1 MHKSGDSLFSIALLL
16 LFTEFLR
23 GAYLVAFLPNLVEE
37 RLGIAI
43 SVVGIAVSVHY
54 LVDSLCKIY
63 IGYMIDRYGYRA
75 ILHLGFLLAAVGMF
89 LIILAKSEMQILLSS
104 ALLGIGLSP
113 IWLICM
119 KQVKGE
125 NRAKQAGFIY
135 VFWMAGLGLGPVLFN
150 LVLDLG
156 WNYSVL
162 VLILALV
169 VGWLSGAFNHL
180 HNRVESKGASPQS
193 IVPYLKQ
200 VTAYIR
206 VNPFI
211 LPAII
216 LQTTGAGMVVPFL
229 NVFAANR
236 LSLTH
241 TELSIIMIL
250 GGASVT
256 LLLVPMGKWFDAS
269 GSRWFLISGFGLF
282 AISLFALTGVDSFYM
297 SLVVVIVMG
306 ASYAMLLPAWNA
318 LMSRHVPMDAS
329 GTGWGLLSTIEGF
342 GVVVGPLIGSFL
354 YVYGSIETPFIVSAV
369 MFGMISIMY
378 FFMPSK
384 VFRYTSQNA

>member
-1 MHKSGDSLFSIALLL
+1 M
-16 LFTEFLR
+16 
-23 GAYLVAFLPNLVEE
+23 VAFLPNLVEE